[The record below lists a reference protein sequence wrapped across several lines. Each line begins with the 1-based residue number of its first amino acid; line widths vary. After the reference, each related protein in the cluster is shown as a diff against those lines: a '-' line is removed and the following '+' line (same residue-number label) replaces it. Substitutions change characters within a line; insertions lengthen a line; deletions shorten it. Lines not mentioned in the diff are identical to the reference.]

1 MAGGLGSAR
10 TVRADCA
17 AGYGFYFGYFTY
29 AGDASQP

>member
-10 TVRADCA
+10 AVRA